1 MIRREKNVS
10 EGQKYL
16 YVSSDRKEISVST
29 ASRQNDIVMMTTNY
43 SSEQEKTLLIQLS
56 RGFQYLVLISTIRR
70 FFHFVT
76 FKQMPFL

>member
-29 ASRQNDIVMMTTNY
+29 TSRQNDIVMMTTNN
-43 SSEQEKTLLIQLS
+43 SSEQEKTLLIQ
-56 RGFQYLVLISTIRR
+56 QYHTVFNI
-70 FFHFVT
+70 
-76 FKQMPFL
+76 